1 MKINRSSN
9 HAVAKNINMASLK
22 DKAVFLD
29 RDGTIN
35 ELVYFPEFGL
45 IDSPLNPDQFKLIP
59 GVAEAIKLF
68 NKMGLKVIIVSN
80 QPAIAKGKTTM
91 KLFEE
96 IRAKMKNLLEEAG
109 AHIDG
114 EYYCFHH
121 PEAKLPEFRV
131 DCECRKP
138 KPGLLLK
145 AARDFNLNLKEC
157 FMIGDGIT
165 DMMAGQAVGCKT
177 ILIGRLK
184 CELCKVMDDLGV
196 KPSYIVQNLNQAAEI
211 IKKEVLHND

>member
-1 MKINRSSN
+1 
-9 HAVAKNINMASLK
+9 MAHLNF
-22 DKAVFLD
+22 KAVFLD

-35 ELVYFPEFGL
+35 ELVYFPEFGI

-59 GVAEAIKLF
+59 HVAEAIKSF
-68 NKMGLKVIIVSN
+68 NEMGFKVIIISN

-96 IRAKMKNLLEEAG
+96 IRAKMRKLLAEAG
-109 AHIDG
+109 AHIDA

-131 DCECRKP
+131 NCECRKP

-145 AARDFNLNLKEC
+145 AAKDFNLNLKEC
-157 FMIGDGIT
+157 FMIGDGII
-165 DMMAGQAVGCKT
+165 DIMAGQAVGCKT
-177 ILIGRLK
+177 ILIGSLK
-184 CELCKVMDDLGV
+184 CDMCKFMNVMGV
-196 KPSYIVQNLNQAAEI
+196 KPDYIVSNLNHASEI
-211 IKKEVLHND
+211 IKKEVKRID